1 MSEKKN
7 LVINCDV
14 LDTRSMKEED
24 YAHYEQIVANA
35 DIVIVS
41 EASKSI
47 LARLPV
53 TLNHDKTIELPE
65 GAPMPEI
72 RTINGSA
79 EITASTPVSEHVIL
93 TVSGALRIHPGAGDA
108 LRRFDSITINGVV
121 ECPESLAGCL
131 GTMNINGAAQI
142 YPDDCILL
150 KRNFTL
156 DEFFPVRAKAD
167 TRYYARCI
175 TFKSAS
181 VDVTAL
187 AKKNVRFACNRFI
200 VPEEL
205 VETAAP
211 LFDEQAECVVVP
223 RGMTLLGYG
232 AELSEA
238 LVRKHGG
245 NLFVYGGASV
255 DKKDRDGA
263 IFAKLERLIV
273 RGTLTVTE
281 RQEAALAGFDAEY
294 DELEITK
301 GRCIENVE
309 KARVD
314 AALMGASPDGVK
326 IVNAGTVVIA
336 GDLTTEAILE
346 KLALENV
353 GTVECAEEQ
362 ESAVAAVSVNVGG
375 IGKGDESKEEK
386 TPPMDPAAT
395 IFVNADRYVL

>member
-7 LVINCDV
+7 LVISCDV

-24 YAHYEQIVANA
+24 YAHYEQIVVNA
-35 DIVIVS
+35 DTVLVS
-41 EASKSI
+41 EESKSI

-53 TLNHDKTIELPE
+53 TLNHDETIELPE
-65 GAPMPEI
+65 DAPMPEF

-79 EITASTPVSEHVIL
+79 EITASTPVSEHMIL
-93 TVSGALRIHPGAGDA
+93 TVSGALRIHPGADDV

-131 GTMNINGAAQI
+131 GTMNINGAAQV
-142 YPDDCILL
+142 YPDDCVLL

-156 DEFFPVRAKAD
+156 DEFFPLRAKAD

-181 VDVTAL
+181 VDVAAL

-211 LFDEQAECVVVP
+211 LFDERSECVVVP

-232 AELSEA
+232 AVISEA
-238 LVRKHGG
+238 LLRKHGG
-245 NLFVYGGASV
+245 KLFVYGGASV
-255 DKKDRDGA
+255 DEKDRDGS
-263 IFAKLERLIV
+263 IFAKLEKLIV
-273 RGTLTVTE
+273 RGTLSVTE
-281 RQEAALAGFDAEY
+281 RQETALAGLDVEY

-301 GRCIENVE
+301 GRCIENME
-309 KARVD
+309 KVRVD
-314 AALMGASPDGVK
+314 AALLDASPDGVK
-326 IVNAGTVVIA
+326 IVNAGRVVIA
-336 GDLTTEAILE
+336 EDVTTETILE

-353 GTVECAEEQ
+353 GTVECAEAQ
-362 ESAVAAVSVNVGG
+362 ESAVAAVSANVGG
-375 IGKGDESKEEK
+375 IGKSGGSKEEK
-386 TPPMDPAAT
+386 TPPMDPAT
-395 IFVNADRYVL
+395 TKFVNADRYVM